1 MGYSKGA
8 LSENLNSSEVIW
20 LQHVVLKNQDC
31 LPKVTERAVEVW
43 DKTCWITASISTVV
57 SEEVKDGLVQIDGS
71 KGHIA
76 AAQGSEVL
84 FCFCINFCSLQQ
96 TEMSWPLARQNSQR
110 VPLEDRG
117 GTPRV
122 YSWRS
127 SECSNGR
134 LCRCCSQYM
143 IRWWHVMSRSTVF
156 LRNEL
161 LDHSTKRRVGNRLS
175 REALV
180 GSKSSRKPIMK
191 CINLRRSRYFTKSSM
206 SLEHTS
212 GGSIAKSCS
221 HIVEVWE

>member
-31 LPKVTERAVEVW
+31 LPKVTKRAVEVW

-96 TEMSWPLARQNSQR
+96 TEMSWPLARQTRSEYLWKTEMGH
-110 VPLEDRG
+110 PEFIRG
-117 GTPRV
+117 GVVNAAMGGCGDVVANTWLDDDMWWVGRQFSSEMSSLTTTPR
-122 YSWRS
+122 
-127 SECSNGR
+127 E
-134 LCRCCSQYM
+134 
-143 IRWWHVMSRSTVF
+143 
-156 LRNEL
+156 E
-161 LDHSTKRRVGNRLS
+161 
-175 REALV
+175 
-180 GSKSSRKPIMK
+180 
-191 CINLRRSRYFTKSSM
+191 
-206 SLEHTS
+206 
-212 GGSIAKSCS
+212 
-221 HIVEVWE
+221 